1 MPLQYSPV
9 GPPITTGYAGFFLWA
24 ADSGTRRSILQ
35 KGGFTT
41 PNASGL
47 RGGPAANPW
56 RQAGFGSP
64 GP

>member
-35 KGGFTT
+35 KEAFFC
-41 PNASGL
+41 PYL
-47 RGGPAANPW
+47 
-56 RQAGFGSP
+56 GSTRTATL
-64 GP
+64 